1 MVLPGMTLS
10 HTHTHTHTHTASSV
24 RAGGIMSGEPSQD
37 NENKTDKVSVFLK
50 PNEKDSYKQTSKF
63 RVNKKVTKLTE

>member
-1 MVLPGMTLS
+1 
-10 HTHTHTHTHTASSV
+10 
-24 RAGGIMSGEPSQD
+24 MSGEPSQD

-63 RVNKKVTKLTE
+63 RVKKKVSKLTE